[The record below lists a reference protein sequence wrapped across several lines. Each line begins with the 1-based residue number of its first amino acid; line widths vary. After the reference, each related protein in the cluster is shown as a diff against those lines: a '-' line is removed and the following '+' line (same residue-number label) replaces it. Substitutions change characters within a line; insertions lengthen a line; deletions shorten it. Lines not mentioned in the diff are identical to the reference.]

1 MRLLRTFVREYP
13 AQSVVT
19 VLAILLASIAEGFGI
34 SLLVPLINIIVG
46 EQSFQGD
53 SAVSGFFIAIE
64 QTLRELMASIG
75 MANTVALLLGVFIA
89 CTIVKCLLILL
100 ANRQVGYTIAHIS
113 TDLRLKLL
121 DALFTTRWE
130 YFLRQPIGKLT
141 NAVSSEANR
150 AAQAFNFATKLAS
163 VVLESLIYVILA
175 ILVSWKATLMAL
187 VVGAFVIRVL
197 RRLVQK
203 TRRDGQRQ
211 TDLLQAL
218 IARMTDSL
226 RSIKPL
232 KAMARES
239 SMNSILKANTS
250 KLNRVLRKQ
259 VLSVAVL
266 AAIQEPILIVFLAVT
281 LYVTLVHFNMSLG
294 TILAMVYLIRRVLK
308 NIQKAQREYQHV
320 VRCESAYW
328 SLKEKIQ
335 EAGEKQEPR
344 LGDRPASLER
354 AVRLE
359 QVSFAYEKDLVL
371 DNVSLMLP
379 AGLFVALQGPSGAGK
394 TTVADLIIGLLRP
407 QKGEVWIDQLPL
419 AETDIRSWRGM
430 IGYVPQDTLLLHDSV
445 YVNITLADTSIG
457 ERDVEDALRA
467 AGAWDFVSG
476 LSKGVRT
483 ILGEHGSTISGGQR
497 QRIAIARALV
507 RHPRLLILDEAT
519 TALDPETEAA
529 ICRTLQEL
537 SGKVTILSISHQP
550 AMMEAS
556 AVAYRLENR
565 RVALIKGADLVGS
578 TAEKLKDTQGLQGR
592 KLASTS

>member
-1 MRLLRTFVREYP
+1 
-13 AQSVVT
+13 
-19 VLAILLASIAEGFGI
+19 
-34 SLLVPLINIIVG
+34 
-46 EQSFQGD
+46 
-53 SAVSGFFIAIE
+53 
-64 QTLRELMASIG
+64 MASIG
-75 MANTVALLLGVFIA
+75 MANTVALLLGVFVA
-89 CTIVKCLLILL
+89 CSIVKCLLILL
-100 ANRQVGYTIAHIS
+100 ANKQVGYTIAHIS

-130 YFLRQPIGKLT
+130 YFLRQPIGRLT

-175 ILVSWKATLMAL
+175 ILVSWQATLMAL

-197 RRLVQK
+197 RRLVRK

-211 TDLLQAL
+211 TDLLQSL
-218 IARMTDSL
+218 IARMTDCL

-232 KAMARES
+232 KAMARET
-239 SMNSILKANTS
+239 SMDSILKANTS

-259 VLSVAVL
+259 VLSVAAL
-266 AAIQEPILIVFLAVT
+266 AAFQEPILIIFLAVT
-281 LYVTLVHFNMSLG
+281 LYVTLVYLSMSLG
-294 TILAMVYLIRRVLK
+294 TIMAMVYLIRRVLK
-308 NIQKAQREYQHV
+308 NIQKAQREYQQV
-320 VRCESAYW
+320 MRCESAYW

-354 AVRLE
+354 TVRLD

-371 DNVSLMLP
+371 DNVSLILP
-379 AGLFVALQGPSGAGK
+379 AGLFVALLGPSGAGK

-407 QKGEVWIDQLPL
+407 QEGEVWIDQLPL
-419 AETDIRSWRGM
+419 AEIDIRSWRGM

-445 YVNITLADTSIG
+445 YVNITLGGNGIS
-457 ERDVEDALRA
+457 EKDVEDALRA
-467 AGAWDFVSG
+467 AGAWDFVSS

-507 RHPRLLILDEAT
+507 KHPRLLILDEAT

-537 SGKVTILSISHQP
+537 SGKVTILSISHQS
-550 AMMEAS
+550 AMLEAS
-556 AVAYRLENR
+556 AVAYRLENGK
-565 RVALIKGADLVGS
+565 VELIKGADLVGS
-578 TAEKLKDTQGLQGR
+578 IVEKLESTGGLQRR
-592 KLASTS
+592 KWASTS